1 METVEKKEFTVIWFD
16 YGMYHSNKYGLKKII
31 HEYGLAW
38 NEGKVKT
45 DLDYEVLVDIYKV
58 FRVENRVVGDKNI
71 EDRSGVSGIWE
82 SRENVIK
89 IIMFDKKDEN
99 EHLPVLMVYKGEE
112 SGFYKEF
119 IRLCVNIGC
128 EISKIVEG
136 ENGEYDE
143 IFKRKK
149 NVLLYSML
157 SDEFSQRQLMID
169 GFLRRVK
176 ELEVV
181 GNMTSKEFISGW
193 KELINKYGTYTDKM
207 LFSETCSELYSETKG
222 SEEKNA

>member
-1 METVEKKEFTVIWFD
+1 METAEKKEFTVIWFD
-16 YGMYHSNKYGLKKII
+16 YGMYHNNKYRLKKII
-31 HEYGLAW
+31 HGYGLVW
-38 NEGKVKT
+38 NGGKVRN

-58 FRVENRVVGDKNI
+58 FRVENRVVGDKKV
-71 EDRSGVSGIWE
+71 EGRSGASGIWE
-82 SRENVIK
+82 SMGNAVK
-89 IIMFDKKDEN
+89 IIMFDKKNES

-119 IRLCVNIGC
+119 VRYCINIGC
-128 EISKIVEG
+128 EVSKVVEG

-149 NVLLYSML
+149 NVLLYTML

-176 ELEVV
+176 ELEVI
-181 GNMTSKEFISGW
+181 GNMTSKEFVRGW
-193 KELINKYGTYTDKM
+193 KELISKYGMYTDKM
-207 LFSETCSELYSETKG
+207 LFNELSSEMYSEIG
-222 SEEKNA
+222 GGEEKNA